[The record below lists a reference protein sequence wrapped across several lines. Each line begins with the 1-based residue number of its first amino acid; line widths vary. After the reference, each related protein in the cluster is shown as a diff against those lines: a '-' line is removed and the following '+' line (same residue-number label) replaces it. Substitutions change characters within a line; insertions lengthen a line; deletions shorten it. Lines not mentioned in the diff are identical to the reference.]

1 VARAAKLPASGTPPL
16 TTRSSSAGPVVIDAL
31 AARFGGTAY
40 AAIEVAQ
47 RLADEAGDDE
57 IVVVT
62 REGSLIAEG
71 VEARPGLRLVLL
83 GDARRFEL
91 ARRVLWEAHGL
102 PKLVRRERAS
112 SVLSWSGMLPRAVG
126 VPVVCYLAN
135 PLMFERRDAANRL
148 RRWAARRTLRQ
159 ASHVLVP
166 TRATAVSAAEALGR
180 PPEVVPFGVDRAR
193 LRPASEPGSDVLCV
207 ADFYP
212 HKRQDMVLAAWAA
225 LPAPRPRLRL
235 IGNPQVDRQWYETV
249 RRQAERLSGL
259 GEISF
264 ESGLSFEGIAE
275 AYRGARAF
283 ALATHE
289 ESFCLPLLETQACG
303 VPAVVRDLP
312 VLREVGGSGT
322 TYVEGDDPDVWAEAL
337 GRLLVDDTAHATAR
351 AAGTEHARRFSW
363 DRTADAVRSRLV
375 VPPAVAE

>member
-1 VARAAKLPASGTPPL
+1 
-16 TTRSSSAGPVVIDAL
+16 L

-47 RLADEAGDDE
+47 RLADEAGGDE
-57 IVVVT
+57 VVVVT

-71 VEARPGLRLVLL
+71 VEAWPGLRLVLL

-135 PLMFERRDAANRL
+135 PLMFERRGAANRL

-166 TRATAVSAAEALGR
+166 TRATAARAAEALGR
-180 PPEVVPFGVDRAR
+180 VPDVVPLGVDHAR
-193 LRPASEPGSDVLCV
+193 FRPASRPGSDVLCV

-212 HKRQDMVLAAWAA
+212 HKRHDVVLAAWAA

-235 IGNPQVDRQWYETV
+235 IGNPQVDRSWYGRV
-249 RRQAERLSGL
+249 KRQAEQLDAQ
-259 GEISF
+259 GEVTF
-264 ESGLSFEGIAE
+264 ESELSADRVAE
-275 AYRGARAF
+275 AFRSARVF
-283 ALATHE
+283 ALATLH
-289 ESFCLPLLETQACG
+289 ESFCLPLLEAQACG
-303 VPAVVRDLP
+303 VPAIVRDSP
-312 VLREVGGSGT
+312 VLRETGGPGT
-322 TYVEGDDPDVWAEAL
+322 TCVEGNDPGEWAAAL
-337 GRLLVDDTAHATAR
+337 SRLLVDNHAHAAAR
-351 AAGTEHARRFSW
+351 AAGLEHARGYSW
-363 DRTADAVRSRLV
+363 ERTAEAVRARLAPR
-375 VPPAVAE
+375 VPRYVSGP